1 MSSVLKTVNLHKKS
15 DQRLAVKGR
24 MYTKIHLLS
33 DTNDRIVLKKKPVN
47 KTAIFQ
53 GLKYAPA
60 SSPVLPIDIQSLNFE
75 SIEESGEV
83 TFGGK
88 AATGRRANRN
98 IKRRTT
104 NCRNDNNLVAEHN

>member
-1 MSSVLKTVNLHKKS
+1 
-15 DQRLAVKGR
+15 

-33 DTNDRIVLKKKPVN
+33 NTNDRIILKKKPTN
-47 KTAIFQ
+47 ITTAIFQ
-53 GLKYAPA
+53 GLTNSQTSA
-60 SSPVLPIDIQSLNFE
+60 SPVLPIDFQSLNFE
-75 SIEESGEV
+75 SNEESGEV

-88 AATGRRANRN
+88 AATGRHANRN